1 MEKKFINVSAN
12 ENNPLW
18 DKIIMRETPLYKR
31 DNDLRTDFE
40 RDYTRVIYTNAY
52 RRMKHK
58 TQVFFLLQMT
68 IFVQELS
75 MLIMLNL
82 LATPLPML

>member
-31 DNDLRTDFE
+31 DNDLRTD
-40 RDYTRVIYTNAY
+40 
-52 RRMKHK
+52 
-58 TQVFFLLQMT
+58 L
-68 IFVQELS
+68 
-75 MLIMLNL
+75 
-82 LATPLPML
+82 

>member
-18 DKIIMRETPLYKR
+18 NKIIMRETPLYKR

-58 TQVFFLLQMT
+58 TQVFFSPT
-68 IFVQELS
+68 NDHICTR
-75 MLIMLNL
+75 IMLNL